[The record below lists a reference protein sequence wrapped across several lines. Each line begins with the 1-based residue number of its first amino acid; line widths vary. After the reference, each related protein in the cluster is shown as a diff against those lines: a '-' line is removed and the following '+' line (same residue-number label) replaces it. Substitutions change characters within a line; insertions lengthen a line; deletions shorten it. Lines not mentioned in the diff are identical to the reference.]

1 MAVIDT
7 ADNIALCNESLGY
20 LGATAITNGGSSKN
34 HGYCVTFFEK
44 ARDEILAAHK
54 WNFAKKRAFALET
67 TKPLF
72 GVSSLKKFIVPTD
85 SIRMWRIADDDQAK
99 WEVEGGNIVTS
110 EGYTPSD
117 YDDDSREY
125 LAGEYISSDD
135 SGATLTYLVDIA
147 FTSSSET
154 TDLATYCTVQ
164 AADLQVLKVEYVYQY
179 TTPADW
185 PVYVQTCFVYSLAL
199 KLCSPITGKED
210 RAKAIYQMLY
220 GGKGI
225 VSWLG
230 QAKSW
235 DAQEGGGA
243 TISTTS
249 WLRARRR

>member
-7 ADNIALCNESLGY
+7 DDNTALCNEALGL

-54 WNFAKKRAFALET
+54 WNFAKKRAFALQT
-67 TKPLF
+67 TDPLF
-72 GVSSLKKFIVPTD
+72 GVSSLKKFSVPD
-85 SIRMWRIADDDQAK
+85 DCIRMWRIADDDQAK

-117 YDDDSREY
+117 YDDDEEDY
-125 LAGEYISSDD
+125 LAGQYLSSDF
-135 SGATLTYLVDIA
+135 SGAKLTYLVDEG
-147 FTSSSET
+147 FTSDDEE
-154 TDLATYCTVQ
+154 TDLDSYCTSQ
-164 AADLQVLKVEYVYQY
+164 TADLQVLKVEYVYQY

-199 KLCSPITGKED
+199 KLTSPITGKEG
-210 RAKAIYQMLY
+210 RAKDIYQMLY

-225 VSWLG
+225 VSWIG

-235 DAQEGGGA
+235 DGQEGGGA
-243 TISTTS
+243 RISTTRWINS
-249 WLRARRR
+249 RR